1 MGFFGKPQNWVCEWF
16 CSLLVVLTV
25 AITLLQVIT
34 RYVFNDPLSWTEEAA
49 RIIFIW
55 ITFLGA
61 FLALKTNSHIS
72 FGSVFNS
79 GLSAGMRNII
89 SPIIIALMIF
99 YLLNLTISGIRLTG
113 QYTESLSPALRFPVA
128 YTFAII
134 PIASVLMIIT
144 LWGRLTNRNRATCIA
159 SVAISLMIIASIYFV
174 FGRIKY
180 SAGSLLIISVLILV
194 VLILMNMPISFAIG
208 GASLMFLIL
217 QGRVPIEIMPNR
229 MVGGVDSFTL
239 LAIPF
244 FILAGELMNTGGITQ
259 RLVVLAQMLVGHLRG
274 GLGMAVVV
282 GEYFFSGISGS
293 TVADVSAIGSLLIPA
308 MKKAGY
314 KAENAVAIVAAATA
328 MGILVP
334 PCITMVVLGA
344 MTGISVGALFVAGF
358 VPAVVLGLCIVAW
371 IYIQAVREDLP
382 VEKRMKFLEAMKAIS
397 NAIIPLMLPV
407 IIFGGILSG
416 AVTTTE
422 VAVVAV
428 IYAYFVGAVI
438 YKEIKAEAI
447 IPIFVKTSETT
458 GMVLFLV
465 GTSSVL
471 SWIFATNDVPHKVG
485 ALVSYI
491 STSPW
496 VFILLCNLTFI
507 VIGAA
512 LEGLPAM
519 IILIPVFMPLVKQYG
534 IDPLHFGILVV
545 ASLGIGVFIPPIGMG
560 MFIACT
566 IAGIDIAKSIRPF
579 MPYLISLLVGLII
592 ISLFP
597 WFTLVLPNIFFPV
610 R

>member
-1 MGFFGKPQNWVCEWF
+1 MGSFKNPQNWLIEWF
-16 CSLLVVLTV
+16 CSLLVILTV
-25 AITLLQVIT
+25 VITLLQVIT
-34 RYVFNDPLSWTEEAA
+34 RYLLNDALSWTEEAA

-61 FLALKTNSHIS
+61 YLALKANSHIS
-72 FGSVFNS
+72 FGSVYN
-79 GLSAGMRNII
+79 GLSGRAKGILAPVII
-89 SPIIIALMIF
+89 VLMMF
-99 YLLNLTISGIRLTG
+99 YLLKLTLAGITVTG
-113 QYTESLSPALRFPVA
+113 QYAESLSPALRFPVA
-128 YTFAII
+128 YTFVII
-134 PIASVLMIIT
+134 PIACVLMIIH
-144 LWGRLTNRNRATCIA
+144 LLGKFPSRRWATNLFAI
-159 SVAISLMIIASIYFV
+159 AISLMIIASIYFV

-180 SAGSLLIISVLILV
+180 APGTLLLVSIFILIVLIV
-194 VLILMNMPISFAIG
+194 MNMPISFAIG
-208 GASLMFLIL
+208 ASSLFFLML

-259 RLVVLAQMLVGHLRG
+259 RLVDLAKMLVGHLRG

-358 VPAVVLGLCIVAW
+358 VPAVVLGICIVGW
-371 IYIQAVREDLP
+371 IYVQAVREDLA
-382 VEKRMKFLEAMKAIS
+382 VDQRMKFREAMKALS
-397 NAIIPLMLPV
+397 SSIIPLMLPV

-422 VAVVAV
+422 VAVLAV
-428 IYAYFVGAVI
+428 IYAYVVGTLV
-438 YKEIKAEAI
+438 YGEIKTKDM
-447 IPIFVKTSETT
+447 IPIFVKTSEIT

-471 SWIFATNDVPHKVG
+471 SWIFATNEVPQKVG
-485 ALVSYI
+485 AFVSFI

-519 IILIPVFMPLVKQYG
+519 IILIPVFMPLVKQFG

-566 IAGIDIAKSIRPF
+566 IAGIDIGKSVRPF
-579 MPYLISLLVGLII
+579 TPYLISLLIGLVV

-597 WFTLVLPNIFFPV
+597 WFTMVLPDIFFPS